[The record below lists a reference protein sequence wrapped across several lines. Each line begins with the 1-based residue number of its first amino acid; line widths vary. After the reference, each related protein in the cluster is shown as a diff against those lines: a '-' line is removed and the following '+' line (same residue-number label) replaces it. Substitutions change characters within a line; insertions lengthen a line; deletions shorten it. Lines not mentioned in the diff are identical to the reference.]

1 MNRRFQILALL
12 CLTLGLAPVGTRP
25 AVAQEDPTAASYITP
40 FPEGDTYKLQVVGD
54 PLAEGALQGLLEAF
68 GSDSRLQI
76 NRKHRVIAG
85 LARLEAEDDAKALDE
100 ALTKEP
106 NHITI
111 VMVGQND
118 RTPIRVPGGK
128 RLAVGKDEWREEYG
142 RRVDRLVKILKK
154 RGGAVYWIGLPVMR
168 KTDWNE
174 DIQVMNDIVRE
185 RAYLNGIKYIDA
197 FAGLADEG
205 GNFVAMGPDVAG
217 LVRRLRES
225 DGVSFTPAGNRKLA
239 HFVEREIRRDLTQAK
254 NERAIP
260 LAGAEAEQRK
270 INPQH
275 AVAEQVPITKAAA
288 PKAGETKSSW
298 ASTTN
303 TAPQPT
309 PFTSTTATE
318 QKADN
323 SRISLRTVTPGGKEE
338 TATLDILR
346 PAIPASVIQ
355 LMARNASPEKATQV
369 GDTLQENLPGGLL
382 LLSSVSPATEGMGPG
397 RRAKLAPTQT
407 PYFKV
412 MVKGERLPPKPGRAD
427 DFRWPR
433 PDQAP
438 EPAPAPV
445 AQPAAAPAAP
455 APAPAQPKA
464 GSPRPA
470 PTPKSTPPRP

>member
-1 MNRRFQILALL
+1 MSCRIHMFASL
-12 CLTLGLAPVGTRP
+12 CLLLGLALSAGRP
-25 AVAQEDPTAASYITP
+25 AMAQEDPTAVSYITP

-54 PLAEGALQGLLEAF
+54 ALAEGALAGLLEAF

-76 NRKHRVIAG
+76 NRKHRVVAG
-85 LARLEAEDDAKALDE
+85 LARLEAEEDAKALDD
-100 ALTKEP
+100 ALAKDT

-111 VMVGQND
+111 VLVGRDD

-128 RLAVGKDEWREEYG
+128 RLAVGKEEWREEYG
-142 RRVDRLVKILKK
+142 RRVDRLIKVLKK

-168 KTDWNE
+168 KSDWND

-197 FAGLADEG
+197 YAGLADEG

-239 HFVEREIRRDLTQAK
+239 HFVEREVRRDMTQAK

-260 LAGAEAEQRK
+260 LAGAEPEQRK
-270 INPQH
+270 INP
-275 AVAEQVPITKAAA
+275 ANAPPEPPPSAKTAA

-309 PFTSTTATE
+309 PFASSSATE

-323 SRISLRTVTPGGKEE
+323 SRISLRTVTPGGREE
-338 TATLDILR
+338 TATLDIIR

-382 LLSSVSPATEGMGPG
+382 LLSSVSPSAEGLGPG

-438 EPAPAPV
+438 EPAPVVQPA
-445 AQPAAAPAAP
+445 AATPAAAPAA
-455 APAPAQPKA
+455 AQPKA
-464 GSPRPA
+464 GAPRPA
-470 PTPKSTPPRP
+470 PQPKALPPRT